1 MSSPRVQFHK
11 AQEEAKSHGIQALRY
26 NKQYYSWELVCH
38 SVKDMVPSPRPTFH
52 EEGKSS
58 SVCPFKD
65 EKKGKRKVL
74 KS

>member
-1 MSSPRVQFHK
+1 MEFRP
-11 AQEEAKSHGIQALRY
+11 LRY
-26 NKQYYSWELVCH
+26 NKQYYSWELVYH
-38 SVKDMVPSPRPTFH
+38 SVKDMVSSPRPTFH

-58 SVCPFKD
+58 SVRPLKD

>member
-1 MSSPRVQFHK
+1 MEFRP
-11 AQEEAKSHGIQALRY
+11 LRY
-26 NKQYYSWELVCH
+26 NKQYYSQELVCH

-58 SVCPFKD
+58 SVCPLKD